1 MKPFKMLGEYKK
13 YHNGMAGVE
22 KWETTCANSSLL
34 ISPKFQYEANWNN
47 FLPKFFFFL
56 SEFYKGKVMFYSLK
70 KKVTRKDIQLFGPS
84 KWNLIKNIRILR
96 KEVLSIFSWEQGDTW
111 KNNNVLC
118 LYKIIL

>member
-47 FLPKFFFFL
+47 FLPKFFFF
-56 SEFYKGKVMFYSLK
+56 SV
-70 KKVTRKDIQLFGPS
+70 
-84 KWNLIKNIRILR
+84 RILQR
-96 KEVLSIFSWEQGDTW
+96 ESHVLLPKKES
-111 KNNNVLC
+111 
-118 LYKIIL
+118 YKKRHSTFWSFQMEFNQKY